1 MSPPNPKPAPHP
13 SWPLLEVRRLI
24 EPSLDSL
31 GFTVEELTRT
41 GKALR
46 LVIDRRAGVV
56 SVDDCQR
63 VSELVG
69 PLLDQADLIPDSYT
83 LEVWSPGAERPLR
96 SRADYLRFTGF
107 LVNVRA
113 RSGEAEM
120 VVEGTLEKV
129 DERGITVVGQR
140 KTGRAP
146 KELRTEIAWA
156 DIQAARTAVA
166 V

>member
-1 MSPPNPKPAPHP
+1 M
-13 SWPLLEVRRLI
+13 RRLI
-24 EPSLDSL
+24 EPSLGSL
-31 GFTVEELTRT
+31 GFSVHELTRA
-41 GKALR
+41 GRALR
-46 LVIDRRAGVV
+46 LVIDRDAGVV

-113 RSGEAEM
+113 RSGDAEV
-120 VVEGTLEKV
+120 VVEGTLERV
-129 DERGITVVGQR
+129 DDQGITVAG
-140 KTGRAP
+140 KGK
-146 KELRTEIAWA
+146 KEVRTEIAWP
-156 DIQAARTAVA
+156 DIEAARTAVA

>member
-1 MSPPNPKPAPHP
+1 M
-13 SWPLLEVRRLI
+13 RQLI
-24 EPSLDSL
+24 EPSLGSL
-31 GFTVEELTRT
+31 GFTVDELTRT

-46 LVIDRRAGVV
+46 LVIDRDAGVV

-96 SRADYLRFTGF
+96 NRADYLRFTGF

-113 RSGEAEM
+113 RSGEAEV
-120 VVEGTLEKV
+120 VVEGMLERV
-129 DERGITVVGQR
+129 DDGGITVVGRR
-140 KTGRAP
+140 KGGKAG
-146 KELRTEIAWA
+146 KEVRTEIAWP
-156 DIQAARTAVA
+156 DIEAARTAVA
-166 V
+166 L

>member
-1 MSPPNPKPAPHP
+1 
-13 SWPLLEVRRLI
+13 VRRLI

-31 GFTVEELTRT
+31 GFTVDELTRT

-46 LVIDRRAGVV
+46 LVIDRHTGVV

-96 SRADYLRFTGF
+96 NRADYLRFTGF

-113 RSGEAEM
+113 RSGEAEV

-129 DERGITVVGQR
+129 DDQGITVVGQR
-140 KTGRAP
+140 KTGKAR
-146 KELRTEIAWA
+146 EVRTEIAWP
-156 DIQAARTAVA
+156 DIEAARTAVA
-166 V
+166 L

>member
-1 MSPPNPKPAPHP
+1 M
-13 SWPLLEVRRLI
+13 RRLI

-31 GFTVEELTRT
+31 GFSVEELTRT

-46 LVIDRRAGVV
+46 LVIDRSSGVV

-69 PLLDQADLIPDSYT
+69 PLLDQADLIRDSYT

-113 RSGEAEM
+113 RSGEAEV

-129 DERGITVVGQR
+129 DEQGITVVAQR
-140 KTGRAP
+140 KSGRAP
-146 KELRTEIAWA
+146 KELRTEIAWP

-166 V
+166 L

>member
-1 MSPPNPKPAPHP
+1 VSPPNPKPTPRS
-13 SWPLLEVRRLI
+13 SWPLPEVRRLI
-24 EPSLDSL
+24 EPSLGSL

-46 LVIDRRAGVV
+46 LVIDRTSGVV
-56 SVDDCQR
+56 SVDDCQH

-83 LEVWSPGAERPLR
+83 LEVWSPGAERPLK
-96 SRADYLRFTGF
+96 SRADYLRFMGF

-113 RSGEAEM
+113 RSGEAEV
-120 VVEGTLEKV
+120 VVEGTLETV
-129 DERGITVVGQR
+129 DEQGITVVGQR
-140 KTGRAP
+140 KGGRAN
-146 KELRTEIAWA
+146 KEVRTEIAWP

-166 V
+166 L

>member
-1 MSPPNPKPAPHP
+1 MAPQNPRHSPHP
-13 SWPLLEVRRLI
+13 PWPLQEVRQLI
-24 EPSLDSL
+24 EPSLGSL
-31 GFTVEELTRT
+31 GFTVDELTRT

-46 LVIDRRAGVV
+46 LVIDRASGVV

-96 SRADYLRFTGF
+96 SQADYLRFMGF

-113 RSGEAEM
+113 RSGDAE
-120 VVEGTLEKV
+120 VIVEGTLERV
-129 DERGITVVGQR
+129 DEGGITVVARR
-140 KTGRAP
+140 KGGKP
-146 KELRTEIAWA
+146 GKEVRTEIAWP

-166 V
+166 L

>member
-1 MSPPNPKPAPHP
+1 MSPTNPKPSPHP
-13 SWPLLEVRRLI
+13 SWPLPEVRRLI

-31 GFTVEELTRT
+31 GFSVEELTRT

-46 LVIDRRAGVV
+46 LVIDRQSGVV
-56 SVDDCQR
+56 SVDDCQH

-83 LEVWSPGAERPLR
+83 LEVWSPGAERPLK

-129 DERGITVVGQR
+129 DEQGITVVGQR
-140 KTGRAP
+140 KGGRAP
-146 KELRTEIAWA
+146 KELRTEIAWP
-156 DIQAARTAVA
+156 DIQAARTTVA
-166 V
+166 L